1 MTSKDT
7 KKWRFL
13 RIFTHFSLE
22 IWPMIFRKMSNLN
35 CFHHLSTD
43 VSKKKIEGQSHML
56 FRWILPVQ
64 KYLSISC
71 TASGSTDPVPVV
83 AMSLKHLISYWYLV
97 CFKVCVLVSFI
108 TKIPSPWRCRAWDSD
123 VGAVVFGAPKWVGQE
138 EVGKWTN
145 HTMVQQNLCL

>member
-1 MTSKDT
+1 MEIPQDFHPFFLGDMTYDFSKNV
-7 KKWRFL
+7 KPQL
-13 RIFTHFSLE
+13 FSSLVDWCE
-22 IWPMIFRKMSNLN
+22 Q
-35 CFHHLSTD
+35 
-43 VSKKKIEGQSHML
+43 KKIEGQSHML